1 MSVDAFAIGSFTVLG
16 LVLGSF
22 LNVVVYR
29 LPLGM
34 SVVRPRS
41 ACPTCGTPIQ
51 GRDNVPVLSYL
62 LLRGR
67 CRACQT
73 HISAEYPIV
82 EAITGALFGLTALAF
97 PHRLVVAAMIAPF
110 LGVMLAAAL
119 IDLRHR
125 IIPNALTYASFLVLL
140 PVVGVVA
147 FSTDGVSLARAGLGL
162 LAYGGGLM
170 VIALVAPGGM
180 GMGDAKLA
188 ALIGL
193 VLGALGWR
201 YVAVAAMVAV
211 IAGGVGAIGA
221 LIAGRGRKDTIPFGP
236 FLAAGAIVAAL
247 LAPQIAHWYTN
258 LFV

>member
-1 MSVDAFAIGSFTVLG
+1 MSVDAIAVASFTGLG
-16 LVLGSF
+16 LILGWF

-41 ACPTCGTPIQ
+41 ACPTCRTPSQ
-51 GRDNVPVLSYL
+51 GRDSVPVLSYL

-67 CRACQT
+67 CRTCHT
-73 HISAEYPIV
+73 HISAGYPIV
-82 EAITGALFGLTALAF
+82 EAITGALFGLAALTF
-97 PHRLVVAAMIAPF
+97 RHHLVVAAMIAPF

-125 IIPNALTYASFLVLL
+125 IIPNALTYPSFLGLL
-140 PVVGVVA
+140 AAVVAVA
-147 FSTDGVSLARAGLGL
+147 FSGEGVSLAGGGLGL
-162 LAYGGGLM
+162 LAYGGGLLI
-170 VIALVAPGGM
+170 VALVAPAGM
-180 GMGDAKLA
+180 GMGDVKLA
-188 ALIGL
+188 AIIGL
-193 VLGALGWR
+193 VLGALGLR
-201 YVAVAAMVAV
+201 YVGVAALLAV
-211 IAGGVGAIGA
+211 FGGGAGAIGA

-247 LAPQIAHWYTN
+247 LAPQIARWYTD